1 MNEYDR
7 SQALKRGGDQ
17 NLISIEQL
25 REESSLSIQPSDR
38 ETPELAFERRWA
50 TTLLNRVLE
59 LLRDSAVQKGRGEL
73 FDRCRNCLIGEP
85 DESYEAI
92 GKALGM
98 TESAV
103 KVAVHRMRQEY
114 RDLLFREVRQTL
126 SDENELAEEIRHLLS
141 VVQNPR

>member
-1 MNEYDR
+1 M
-7 SQALKRGGDQ
+7 
-17 NLISIEQL
+17 
-25 REESSLSIQPSDR
+25 
-38 ETPELAFERRWA
+38 
-50 TTLLNRVLE
+50 
-59 LLRDSAVQKGRGEL
+59 